1 MVNSVSGAQQ
11 NDFNYILFRF
21 FSIINWASPVAQTVM
36 NPPAVQ
42 ETWVQSLDRE
52 DPLEKGMA
60 THSRTF
66 AWRIPRTEQPGR
78 LQSAK
83 SQLTGKIEGKRH

>member
-42 ETWVQSLDRE
+42 ETWVQSLGW
-52 DPLEKGMA
+52 EKGKA
-60 THSRTF
+60 TLSSIL
-66 AWRIPRTEQPGR
+66 A
-78 LQSAK
+78 
-83 SQLTGKIEGKRH
+83 